1 MKASAIYLGFALLMA
16 VVAGASLSCAYRLHS
31 KPPIKQVDTVYIH
44 DTTRILEPV
53 AVQYIPTGYEL
64 TQIGL
69 VAELRDRLSE
79 LVSELEAVRMA
90 DRICSLA
97 DSLDQREP
105 TIIVR
110 DSLVFIQVPMEQ
122 KIYEGENYKAAV
134 SGYKPTLDWIE
145 TYNTT
150 KTITPQPKKWG
161 LSISAG
167 YGITP
172 NGFEPTLMIGVSR
185 DFIQW

>member
-31 KPPIKQVDTVYIH
+31 KPPIVQTDTVYIH

-64 TQIGL
+64 TPIGL
-69 VAELRDRLSE
+69 VGELQDRVSE
-79 LVSELEAVRMA
+79 LV
-90 DRICSLA
+90 SLA
-97 DSLDQREP
+97 DSLEATIILRDSLGMREP

-110 DSLVFIQVPMEQ
+110 DSLVFIQVPTEQ

-145 TYNTT
+145 TYNIT
-150 KTITPQPKKWG
+150 KIVTPQPKKWG
-161 LSISAG
+161 ISISAG

-172 NGFEPTLMIGVSR
+172 DGFKPVLMVGVSR
-185 DFIQW
+185 DIVQW

>member
-16 VVAGASLSCAYRLHS
+16 VVAGASLSCAYRLHK
-31 KPPIKQVDTVYIH
+31 KPSIVQTDTLIIR

-53 AVQYIPTGYEL
+53 AVQSIPTGYEL
-64 TQIGL
+64 TPVG
-69 VAELRDRLSE
+69 
-79 LVSELEAVRMA
+79 LVSELQNRVGELV
-90 DRICSLA
+90 SLA
-97 DSLDQREP
+97 DSLEQQEP

-185 DFIQW
+185 DIIQW

>member
-1 MKASAIYLGFALLMA
+1 MRASAIYLGFALLMA

-31 KPPIKQVDTVYIH
+31 KPPIVQTDTLIIH

-64 TQIGL
+64 TPVGL
-69 VAELRDRLSE
+69 VGDLQNRVGE
-79 LVSELEAVRMA
+79 LV
-90 DRICSLA
+90 SLA
-97 DSLDQREP
+97 DSLEQQEP

-110 DSLVFIQVPMEQ
+110 DSLVFIQVPTEQ

-185 DFIQW
+185 DIIQW

>member
-31 KPPIKQVDTVYIH
+31 KPPIVQTDTVYIH

-64 TQIGL
+64 TPIG
-69 VAELRDRLSE
+69 
-79 LVSELEAVRMA
+79 LVSELQ
-90 DRICSLA
+90 DRVSELVSLA

-110 DSLVFIQVPMEQ
+110 DSLIYISVPMEQ
-122 KIYEGENYKAAV
+122 KVYQGENYKAAV

-150 KTITPQPKKWG
+150 KIVTPQPKKWG

-185 DFIQW
+185 DIVQW

>member
-31 KPPIKQVDTVYIH
+31 KPPKVQTDTLIIH

-64 TQIGL
+64 TPVGL
-69 VAELRDRLSE
+69 VSDLQDRVSE
-79 LVSELEAVRMA
+79 LV
-90 DRICSLA
+90 SLA
-97 DSLDQREP
+97 DSLEQQEP

-122 KIYEGENYKAAV
+122 KIYQGENYKAAV

-172 NGFEPTLMIGVSR
+172 NGFEPTLIIGVSR
-185 DFIQW
+185 DIIQW